1 VKDEARVEMRSHSAT
16 ERADM
21 ETLHLPP
28 SPPQLGSRDAGV
40 PKSRM
45 RGPHVRFRGRGPG
58 ETRGPYPTC
67 AWHGH
72 RAGGDWMT

>member
-1 VKDEARVEMRSHSAT
+1 VEDKARVEMRPHSAT

-28 SPPQLGSRDAGV
+28 SPPQPGAGAAGV

-45 RGPHVRFRGRGPG
+45 RGPHVWFRGRGPG
-58 ETRGPYPTC
+58 ETRGPYPTRP
-67 AWHGH
+67 ASRRW
-72 RAGGDWMT
+72 